1 MCLAIPGIIKAIDI
15 KNNKA
20 VVDFDGIE
28 RDVNISLVEAKKGDY
43 VIVHA
48 GYAIQKLTSKD
59 AGEVLALFKQVEN

>member
-1 MCLAIPGIIKAIDI
+1 VCLAIPGIIKAIDI